1 MMSKGSSNILFCGI
15 LRRNASSV
23 SAVVASP
30 AANHMIR
37 SQKLNVKSIKGTAK
51 NGIISKGDVLNYLA
65 TMPVGS
71 VVDVDTINSDF
82 EPDLSCTPATV
93 TTIPSPYT
101 DIPNSNMRKIIAKR
115 LTESKTTVPHLY
127 ATVSSE
133 IDALLKFRS
142 TLKKSGISVSVN
154 DLVIKAAALALRD
167 VPEANAKWNAK
178 TGARDTSNS
187 AIDISVAVATPSGLI
202 TPIVTDAD
210 KRGLVDITNTV
221 KDLAGRAKDNKLKPE
236 EFQGGS
242 FTISNLGMFGISEF
256 SAVINPP
263 QCCILAVGGGVTKVM
278 PPLNGNLQPR
288 VVTTMTVQLS
298 ADRRVMD
305 EALAAQYLQAFRV
318 YLSNPT
324 NLLL

>member
-1 MMSKGSSNILFCGI
+1 MIGKLACNPILSNVV
-15 LRRNASSV
+15 RRHASSAA
-23 SAVVASP
+23 AVMASP
-30 AANHMIR
+30 AASHMIR
-37 SQKLNVKSIKGTAK
+37 SNKLDGNSIKGTAK
-51 NGIISKGDVLNYLA
+51 HGIISKGDVLQYLA
-65 TMPVGS
+65 TMPAGS
-71 VVDVDTINSDF
+71 TVDINAINSDSNSVSF
-82 EPDLSCTPATV
+82 APASV
-93 TTIPSPYT
+93 TTIASPYT

-115 LTESKTTVPHLY
+115 LTESKQQVPHLY
-127 ATVSSE
+127 ATVTSE
-133 IDALLKFRS
+133 IDALLNFRS
-142 TLKKSGISVSVN
+142 GLKKTGIGVSVN

-167 VPEANAKWNAK
+167 VPEANAKWNVKAN
-178 TGARDTSNS
+178 ARDTSS
-187 AIDISVAVATPSGLI
+187 SSIDISVAVATPSGLI

-221 KDLAGRAKDNKLKPE
+221 KDLATRAKDNKLKPE

-263 QCCILAVGGGVTKVM
+263 QCCILAVGGGVAKVV
-278 PPLNGNLQPR
+278 PPQKGEAEPR

-298 ADRRVMD
+298 ADRRVID